1 MAPHI
6 EDVRKKLNEK
16 LSKDNNAKTDLEHDV
31 AALTKLLDAGNLDLT
46 DAAAA
51 RYFRA
56 SAQTLLNVFRNKEGL
71 SPDTAV
77 NEEYLRDLDNII
89 AGKTNITAW
98 GITMSDVAYTA
109 STIAW
114 NGLHSPRTYS
124 YWQLCV
130 ENAPCMVNLALGYTL
145 GWKGVQPDPAKA
157 LELDLKAFDT
167 GTRYRCAGAYAANN
181 IAGLIYF
188 AGVSYPK
195 DNDPVSWIQKSYA
208 LSDLIEAQP
217 NSENACN
224 GAGTRMDEF
233 FYRLAQGDRRNN
245 LLTEAVQRFGNKAT
259 TAPALAK
266 YLSGSL
272 DANAFQVAVES
283 SKSEFGRCYAYF
295 HAMWYAS
302 IVGDTTLV
310 NKFYESLSKF
320 DQKTCPYYLVYARK
334 FQPEATRSQSN
345 PSQHSQ

>member
-1 MAPHI
+1 MGRSEA
-6 EDVRKKLNEK
+6 
-16 LSKDNNAKTDLEHDV
+16 
-31 AALTKLLDAGNLDLT
+31 
-46 DAAAA
+46 
-51 RYFRA
+51 
-56 SAQTLLNVFRNKEGL
+56 
-71 SPDTAV
+71 
-77 NEEYLRDLDNII
+77 
-89 AGKTNITAW
+89 
-98 GITMSDVAYTA
+98 
-109 STIAW
+109 
-114 NGLHSPRTYS
+114 
-124 YWQLCV
+124 
-130 ENAPCMVNLALGYTL
+130 
-145 GWKGVQPDPAKA
+145 DPAKA

-167 GTRYRCAGAYAANN
+167 GTRYHCAGAYAAYN

-233 FYRLAQGDRRNN
+233 LYRLAQGDRRNN
-245 LLTEAVQRFGNKAT
+245 LLTDAVQRFGNKAT

-302 IVGDTTLV
+302 IVGDRPSSTNSTSRFRNSTRRLAPTTW
-310 NKFYESLSKF
+310 FTQGSSSLKLHGVS
-320 DQKTCPYYLVYARK
+320 QIP
-334 FQPEATRSQSN
+334 RSTHN
-345 PSQHSQ
+345 DA